1 MGAHPAPGTEA
12 LRNVQPRRNA
22 SAPGPFGASQ
32 TRTRRVSLRP
42 MNDPVSESRPSSQ
55 TTRLSLPALAAP
67 PASTDGGGAVALYA
81 TAIFAS
87 AFLIFLVQPMVGK
100 RILPWFGGVP
110 AVWTLCL
117 AFYQSVLFLG
127 YAYAHVVIRF
137 VKPALQLPV
146 HAIAVA
152 AAFYSLPVLPSAPAE
167 IAPEADPTALVLRIL
182 LSSVAL
188 PFLVLA
194 STGPL
199 VQAWFARAHPTRS
212 PYPLYAVSNV
222 GSFLALFVYPFI
234 IEPRLPLSTTGSLW
248 SGGFALTALLVLAC
262 AWPHRRAAV
271 AGAALASE
279 DPANEAGG
287 ERAEAFASGPP
298 IGVVSPLLWLLL
310 SGTAVVLLMAITNKL
325 CLDVASL
332 PFLWILPLATYLI
345 TFILAFA
352 SDRTYQR
359 GRYVAG
365 AVLAFVATQIVGV
378 SGLIVTQVVAYCAL
392 LFCAAMVL
400 HGELYRSRP
409 DPRSLTFF
417 YLCVSAG
424 GAIGGLLV
432 GLVAPAIFDDYVEL
446 QVGLLIGVVAVVIV
460 FTRDATGP
468 LGPQAP
474 RWRRAVAAAL
484 VTALIGWTA
493 WSENRTRPFRI
504 HQERSFFGVLKVD
517 DIPDS
522 VGQQRTL
529 TNGTTVHGMQFLG
542 PSTRHLPTSYFGRAT
557 GLGLALTS
565 RPRKGESRIGV
576 IGLGVGTLAA
586 YGREGDSMRFYEID
600 PVVVEIAGPG
610 GYFAYVEESKAD
622 VDIVL
627 GDARLSIES
636 ELKRGERGRYDILV
650 LDAFSSDSIPIHL
663 MTREAFALYFDALAP
678 GGLMAVHVSNRHFK
692 LMGLVSRLAA
702 DFGAHSL
709 QIKTR
714 PAPQHQSGLTDWVI
728 IARDS
733 DQLTRLQ
740 LRIEKRHRLLGLPP
754 ENILLRRGADA
765 NLASFPLWT
774 DDYSDLVSVIRWD

>member
-1 MGAHPAPGTEA
+1 
-12 LRNVQPRRNA
+12 
-22 SAPGPFGASQ
+22 
-32 TRTRRVSLRP
+32 
-42 MNDPVSESRPSSQ
+42 MNEPVGESRPSSQ
-55 TTRLSLPALAAP
+55 TTRLSLPVP
-67 PASTDGGGAVALYA
+67 PASPDSGDAAGGAGPVALYA

-127 YAYAHVVIRF
+127 YAYAHCVIRW
-137 VKPALQLPV
+137 VKPGLQLPV
-146 HAIAVA
+146 HGLAVA
-152 AAFYSLPVLPSAPAE
+152 AAFASLPVLPASPPV
-167 IAPEADPTALVLRIL
+167 IAPEADPTGLVLQIL

-222 GSFLALFVYPFI
+222 GSFLALFVYPFV
-234 IEPRLPLSTTGSLW
+234 IEPRLPLSTTGTLW
-248 SGGFALTALLVLAC
+248 SWGFGSTALLVLAC
-262 AWPHRRAAV
+262 AWPLRRIAV
-271 AGAALASE
+271 NLPGASSVESA
-279 DPANEAGG
+279 EAG
-287 ERAEAFASGPP
+287 ERLG
-298 IGVVSPLLWLLL
+298 IVRPLLWLLL

-345 TFILAFA
+345 TFILAFS

-359 GRYVAG
+359 GPYVAG
-365 AVLAFVATQIVGV
+365 AILAFVATWIVGV

-432 GLVAPAIFDDYVEL
+432 GLVAPAIFDDYIEL
-446 QVGLLIGVVAVVIV
+446 QVGLLIGVVVVLFV
-460 FTRDATGP
+460 FARDPAGL
-468 LGPQAP
+468 LGAQAP
-474 RWRRAVAAAL
+474 RWRRVVAGALVAAL
-484 VTALIGWTA
+484 VGWAA

-522 VGQQRTL
+522 IGQQRTL

-586 YGREGDSMRFYEID
+586 YGREGDTMRFYEID

-610 GYFAYVEESKAD
+610 GHFAYVEESKAD

-636 ELKRGERGRYDILV
+636 ELNRGERGRYDILV

-663 MTREAFALYFDALAP
+663 MTREAFQLYFEALAP

-728 IARDS
+728 IARDA

-754 ENILLRRGADA
+754 ENILLRRGSDV
-765 NLASFPLWT
+765 NLESFPLWT

>member
-1 MGAHPAPGTEA
+1 MNEPAG
-12 LRNVQPRRNA
+12 
-22 SAPGPFGASQ
+22 
-32 TRTRRVSLRP
+32 
-42 MNDPVSESRPSSQ
+42 ESRPSSQ
-55 TTRLSLPALAAP
+55 TTGPSLPASA
-67 PASTDGGGAVALYA
+67 DGGGAVALYA

-117 AFYQSVLFLG
+117 AFYQTVLFLG
-127 YAYAHVVIRF
+127 YAYAHGVIRW
-137 VKPALQLPV
+137 VKPGLQLPV
-146 HAIAVA
+146 HALAVA
-152 AAFYSLPVLPSAPAE
+152 AAFVSLPVLPSAPPE
-167 IAPEADPTALVLRIL
+167 IAPEVDPTGLVLQIL

-212 PYPLYAVSNV
+212 PYALYAVSNV
-222 GSFLALFVYPFI
+222 GSFLALFFYPFV
-234 IEPRLPLSTTGSLW
+234 IEPRLPLSTTGTLW
-248 SGGFALTALLVLAC
+248 SWGFSATALLVLAC
-262 AWPHRRAAV
+262 AWPMRRIAV
-271 AGAALASE
+271 NPPSVASVAEAGAGA
-279 DPANEAGG
+279 G
-287 ERAEAFASGPP
+287 ERLGL
-298 IGVVSPLLWLLL
+298 VRPLLWLLL
-310 SGTAVVLLMAITNKL
+310 SGTAVVLLMAVTNKL

-345 TFILAFA
+345 TFILAFS

-359 GRYVAG
+359 VPYVVG
-365 AVLAFVATQIVGV
+365 AVLAFVATWIVGV

-409 DPRSLTFF
+409 EPRSLTFF

-432 GLVAPAIFDDYVEL
+432 GLVAPAIFDDYIEL
-446 QVGLLIGVVAVVIV
+446 QVGLLIAVVVVLFV
-460 FTRDATGP
+460 FARDPAGL
-468 LGPQAP
+468 LGAQAP
-474 RWRRAVAAAL
+474 RWRRVVAGGLVAAL
-484 VTALIGWTA
+484 VGWAA
-493 WSENRTRPFRI
+493 WSESRPLPFRI

-522 VGQQRTL
+522 LGQQRSL

-586 YGREGDSMRFYEID
+586 YGREGDTMRFYEID
-600 PVVVEIAGPG
+600 PVVVEISGPG

-636 ELKRGERGRYDILV
+636 ELSRGERGQYDILV

-663 MTREAFALYFDALAP
+663 MTREAFQLYFEALAP

-728 IARDS
+728 VTRDA

-754 ENILLRRGADA
+754 ENILLRRGSDAD
-765 NLASFPLWT
+765 LTSFPLWT

>member
-1 MGAHPAPGTEA
+1 MNESPG
-12 LRNVQPRRNA
+12 
-22 SAPGPFGASQ
+22 
-32 TRTRRVSLRP
+32 
-42 MNDPVSESRPSSQ
+42 ESRPSSQ
-55 TTRLSLPALAAP
+55 TTGLSLPAP
-67 PASTDGGGAVALYA
+67 PASPDGGGAVALYA

-127 YAYAHVVIRF
+127 YAYAHLVIRT
-137 VKPALQLPV
+137 VKPSLQLPV
-146 HAIAVA
+146 HGLAVA
-152 AAFYSLPVLPSAPAE
+152 AALFSLPVLPSTPPE
-167 IAPEADPTALVLRIL
+167 IAPEADPTGLVLRVL
-182 LSSVAL
+182 LSNVAL

-222 GSFLALFVYPFI
+222 GSFLALFVYPFV

-248 SGGFALTALLVLAC
+248 SAAFALTACLVLVC
-262 AWPHRRAAV
+262 AWPLRRLAAASSI
-271 AGAALASE
+271 AGVPDARADLQADVPAPSRSGSIA
-279 DPANEAGG
+279 DPLPLGLV
-287 ERAEAFASGPP
+287 R
-298 IGVVSPLLWLLL
+298 PLLWLLL

-359 GRYVAG
+359 GPCVAG

-400 HGELYRSRP
+400 HGELYRARP

-424 GAIGGLLV
+424 GAIGGLVV

-446 QVGLLIGVVAVVIV
+446 QVGLLIGVVAVLFV
-460 FTRDATGP
+460 FARDEAGF
-468 LGPQAP
+468 LGARAP
-474 RWRRAVAAAL
+474 RWRRIVAGTL
-484 VTALIGWTA
+484 VAALIGWAA
-493 WSENRTRPFRI
+493 WSGNRTRPFRL

-522 VGQQRTL
+522 VGQQRIL
-529 TNGTTVHGMQFLG
+529 TNGTTVHGMQFMG

-565 RPRKGESRIGV
+565 RPRKSESRIGV

-586 YGREGDSMRFYEID
+586 YGREGDTMRFYEID

-610 GYFAYVEESKAD
+610 GHFAYVEESKAD
-622 VDIVL
+622 IDIVL

-636 ELKRGERGRYDILV
+636 ELSRGERGRYDILV

-663 MTREAFALYFDALAP
+663 MTREAFQLYFDALAP

-754 ENILLRRGADA
+754 ENILLRRGSDA